1 MHETPNRGTILK
13 PRSLWTEEQ
22 PTGHRVSSISM
33 GMKWKVWTRGP
44 HKHLTYGKQFP
55 MRGIMFEIYPRERGI
70 HIFQAPLTI
79 QEHGDDFNKEFTI
92 STISSYISFND
103 SFFRVHLSE
112 TFSAVMQE
120 LSGSWRNPTLWLY
133 LSRWSHLWQS
143 TLHRFNPAWIQQHD
157 PQTHHLEYHCLDKP

>member
-1 MHETPNRGTILK
+1 MTSTRLFLTHQNTCFFVNFFTTNLRYSK
-13 PRSLWTEEQ
+13 
-22 PTGHRVSSISM
+22 SICN
-33 GMKWKVWTRGP
+33 P
-44 HKHLTYGKQFP
+44 
-55 MRGIMFEIYPRERGI
+55 
-70 HIFQAPLTI
+70 FQLDVRLTI
-79 QEHGDDFNKEFTI
+79 TSLMPSKFWFQCDGGQKLELLIFNKEFTI

-120 LSGSWRNPTLWLY
+120 LSGSWRNPTLWVY